1 MESKLRKYH
10 LRWRLL
16 VLSLFLSIVTSTANS
31 AGAPPLLLA
40 ETYQKSI
47 NLEDYWVSEKYD
59 GYRAYWNGKHLVS
72 RQGNIFYAPAW
83 FTKNFPA
90 RRLDGEL
97 WLGRQQ
103 FESLASV
110 VRQNKPHQGW
120 SKVRYMVFDLPGSE
134 DIFDKRLETLEKIIN
149 SSANPYLI
157 LVPQTK
163 YDNHH
168 QLLDDL
174 TRLVA
179 EGGEGLMLHRGQ
191 SHYRSGRSID
201 LLKLKPLQ
209 DAEAKVIDYL
219 PGKGKHTGKMG
230 ALLVELPS
238 GLRFRIGTGFTDEQR
253 QSPPSLGTLITFQY
267 TGLTKRGVPRF
278 ARFKRVRNDIN
289 WNTPKNQP

>member
-1 MESKLRKYH
+1 MISKIRNPHIRWH
-10 LRWRLL
+10 LLTL
-16 VLSLFLSIVTSTANS
+16 FLFLSTATLTANS
-31 AGAPPLLLA
+31 TQPPPLLLA
-40 ETYQKSI
+40 KIYQSSA
-47 NLEDYWVSEKYD
+47 NLNDYWVSEKYD

-72 RQGNIFYAPAW
+72 RQGNRFHAPDW
-83 FTKNFPA
+83 FTEGFPA
-90 RRLDGEL
+90 QRLDGEL

-134 DIFDKRLETLEKIIN
+134 DIFDIRLETLEKIIN

-168 QLLDDL
+168 QLLDEL

-267 TGLTKRGVPRF
+267 TGLTKRGIPRF
-278 ARFKRVRNDIN
+278 ARFKRVRNDTN
-289 WNTPKNQP
+289 WNTPKNQR